1 MIFQIWDVFQ
11 DFFDWIAESGAIMLI
26 LAGLIA
32 ITWFGYESKRR
43 RSITKRKVDEYE
55 FNVTKFLR
63 ILSYIGIIVGVFCI
77 FSGAVS
83 LLRNLPPSFKYEE
96 LYGPNAGANIF
107 TSISLI
113 VIGLICFLKPINDLP
128 WAGII
133 GLIVGGII
141 TFFIAISVPDQ
152 LVEVIAVFIDPRWV
166 LGILFVLIVAIV
178 ALTVKFYISGLM
190 AISKVLSWP
199 PIALIIMLYCFIQG
213 FSLWIFGFSVVPNLF

>member
-63 ILSYIGIIVGVFCI
+63 ILSYLGIVIGVFCI

-83 LLRNLPPSFKYEE
+83 LLRNLPPSFAYRD
-96 LYGPNAGANIF
+96 NVANEVNHF
-107 TSISLI
+107 TAISLI

-128 WAGII
+128 WSGII
-133 GLIVGGII
+133 GLIVGSII
-141 TFFIAISVPDQ
+141 TFIIAISIPEQ
-152 LVEVIAVFIDPRWV
+152 LAEVIAVFIDPRWV

-178 ALTVKFYISGLM
+178 ALTVKFYIKGLM

-199 PIALIIMLYCFIQG
+199 PIALILMFYCFIQG
-213 FSLWIFGFSVVPNLF
+213 VALWGFGFSVVPNFF

>member
-1 MIFQIWDVFQ
+1 MIFQIWDIFQ

-43 RSITKRKVDEYE
+43 RSVTKRKVDEYE

-63 ILSYIGIIVGVFCI
+63 VLSYLGIIVGVFCI
-77 FSGAVS
+77 WSGAVS
-83 LLRNLPPSFKYEE
+83 LLRGLPPSFAYRD
-96 LYGPNAGANIF
+96 NVANEVNHF

-113 VIGLICFLKPINDLP
+113 VIGIVMFLKPINDLP

-133 GLIVGGII
+133 GLIVGGVV
-141 TFFIAISVPDQ
+141 TFIIAIAVPDQ

-166 LGILFVLIVAIV
+166 LGIFFILIVAIV
-178 ALTVKFYISGLM
+178 ALSVKFYISGLM

-199 PIALIIMLYCFIQG
+199 PIALVIMLYCFIQG
-213 FSLWIFGFSVVPNLF
+213 FALLIFGFSVIPNLF